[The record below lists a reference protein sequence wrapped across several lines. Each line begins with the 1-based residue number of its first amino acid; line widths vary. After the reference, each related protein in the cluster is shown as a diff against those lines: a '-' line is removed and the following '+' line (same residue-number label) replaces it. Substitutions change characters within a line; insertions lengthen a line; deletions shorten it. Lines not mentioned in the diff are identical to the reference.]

1 MVKISNHLISLSIR
15 KICVQSKGRI
25 GRRGRQEISGGQA
38 GGFHEWGDVA
48 RQLED
53 LDAVVETSL
62 EFERPFSDLVGPG
75 SEFLENLFPD
85 KSSVLT
91 PDLFELGS

>member
-1 MVKISNHLISLSIR
+1 M
-15 KICVQSKGRI
+15 
-25 GRRGRQEISGGQA
+25 
-38 GGFHEWGDVA
+38 A

-75 SEFLENLFPD
+75 SEFLENLFPE